1 MSIAVGY
8 TITWAD
14 ILDFYNV
21 FNSAWRASGA
31 QKPNLNPD
39 WTPSGGGQGNLVT
52 AATMNNLAQQ
62 IYNARNYKV
71 FSNTT
76 VSNDP
81 QWKSWIG
88 GTYPSTSMAA
98 GTLITAQPWQ
108 TIYNNLKTHQCSYSW
123 NGSNRSRDN
132 SEDTSE
138 GCSNKMKK

>member
-1 MSIAVGY
+1 MSIAAGY

-31 QKPNLNPD
+31 QNPRYNPA
-39 WTPSGGGQGNLVT
+39 WAPSGGGQGNLAT
-52 AATMNNLAQQ
+52 AATMNNLATQ
-62 IYNARNYKV
+62 IYEARKWHPA
-71 FSNTT
+71 SN
-76 VSNDP
+76 VSVLNNEW
-81 QWKSWIG
+81 QSWIG

-98 GTLITAQPWQ
+98 GTLIAAQPWQ

-123 NGSNRSRDN
+123 NGSNRDRDN

-138 GCSNKMKK
+138 GCSNRMK

>member
-1 MSIAVGY
+1 MSIAAGN

-31 QKPNLNPD
+31 RNPTCNPA
-39 WTPSGGGQGNLVT
+39 WTPSGGGQGNLAT
-52 AATMNNLAQQ
+52 AATMNNLATQ
-62 IYNARNYKV
+62 IYESRNWSPAPGTIV
-71 FSNTT
+71 ANGT
-76 VSNDP
+76 

-98 GTLITAQPWQ
+98 GTLIAAQPWQ

-138 GCSNKMKK
+138 GCSNRMK

>member
-1 MSIAVGY
+1 MSIAAGY

-31 QKPNLNPD
+31 QNPSYNPA
-39 WTPSGGGQGNLVT
+39 WAPSGGGQGNLAT
-52 AATMNNLAQQ
+52 AATMNNLATQ
-62 IYNARNYKV
+62 IYEARKWKPA
-71 FSNTT
+71 SNVT
-76 VSNDP
+76 VLNNEW
-81 QWKSWIG
+81 QSWIG

-98 GTLITAQPWQ
+98 GTLIAAQPWQ

-123 NGSNRSRDN
+123 NGSNRDRDN

-138 GCSNKMKK
+138 GCSNRMK